1 MDIDNIVDL
10 NATNGNIDDINENI
24 DSNVVNVDIDL
35 NVVIEETDKES
46 VNTSHSD
53 CLYDYNNDNSTTLKI
68 MCWNCCGMN
77 KPNTLS

>member
-10 NATNGNIDDINENI
+10 NATNGNIDDINENM
-24 DSNVVNVDIDL
+24 DSNVVNVDIDS

-53 CLYDYNNDNSTTLKI
+53 RLYDYNNDNSTTLKI
-68 MCWNCCGMN
+68 MCLNCCGMN
-77 KPNTLS
+77 KPNTLP